1 MINRVSEF
9 EPLVQAGT
17 PLSRSQAEAVLASP
31 DLIGIG
37 VLGEMA
43 RRAASGD
50 RVTFCRVCLVD
61 AGALPADA
69 GEAGE
74 VRLQGTPASA
84 GEARAWVRDAA
95 RVAGTRPLTA
105 FSLAHL
111 VALAGG
117 DPAALGD
124 LARALHADGL
134 DAIAE
139 APLDLLGDADRAI
152 PLVQAAVGGG
162 LAVRRATVASA
173 PIEQRLEL
181 IDRAALIQRATGALK
196 AFAPLPR
203 LDPADSP
210 ATGYDDVRTVAV
222 ARLMCRAIPFIQ
234 VDWILYGPKLAQVA
248 IAYGANDLDGVA
260 AVDRIDLGPR
270 RSSREEV
277 ERQIRAAFATP
288 VERDGR
294 YESGPAGPAGSA
306 GARA

>member
-9 EPLVQAGT
+9 EAIVQAGT
-17 PLSRSQAEAVLASP
+17 PLSRFQAAAVLASP
-31 DLIGIG
+31 DLVGIG

-50 RVTFCRVCLVD
+50 RVTFCRVCPVSASAMPSD
-61 AGALPADA
+61 V

-74 VRLQGTPASA
+74 VRLSGMPGSA
-84 GEARAWVRDAA
+84 DEARAWVRDAA
-95 RVAGTRPLTA
+95 RIAGNRPLTA
-105 FSLAHL
+105 FSLADLAAL
-111 VALAGG
+111 VGG

-124 LARALHADGL
+124 LARALRADGL

-139 APLDLLGDADRAI
+139 APVDQLGDTERAI
-152 PLVQAAVGGG
+152 ALVRAALGGG

-173 PIEQRLEL
+173 PIERRLEL
-181 IDRAALIQRATGALK
+181 IERAALIQQATGALQ

-222 ARLMCRAIPFIQ
+222 ARLICRAIPFIQ

-248 IAYGANDLDGVA
+248 IAYGANDLDGVDV
-260 AVDRIDLGPR
+260 VDRTDLGLR

-294 YESGPAGPAGSA
+294 YETGPASSA